1 MSETIVGAFIGG
13 ICAIIGAIISPIITY
28 KLNNFSKIHRISKN
42 NTKTNEVTRHDID
55 KNRTRKNNLYIKRF
69 LVVITYIILFL
80 LGIIIYIILFQ
91 LSPKTSEND
100 LLNDKIIYL
109 NSEIDWLNNELST
122 YKKQIDSSDFIELK
136 KRLSNDAVYSIIL
149 LQEAEFDDQKDLLYL
164 YHTFIQLLYELENKD
179 DIDINRLIESMERA
193 EKTLENYK

>member
-1 MSETIVGAFIGG
+1 M
-13 ICAIIGAIISPIITY
+13 
-28 KLNNFSKIHRISKN
+28 
-42 NTKTNEVTRHDID
+42 
-55 KNRTRKNNLYIKRF
+55 
-69 LVVITYIILFL
+69 VITYIILFL

-109 NSEIDWLNNELST
+109 NSEIDRLNNELST